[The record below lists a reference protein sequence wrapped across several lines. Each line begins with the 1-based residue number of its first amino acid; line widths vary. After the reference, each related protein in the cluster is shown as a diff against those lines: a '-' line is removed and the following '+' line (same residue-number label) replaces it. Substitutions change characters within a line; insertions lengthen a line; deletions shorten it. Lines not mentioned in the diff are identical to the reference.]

1 MPLSPEQDSAR
12 AAARKQSWGIRD
24 VVAPQGCEKALWG
37 QQGLFQTSP
46 PQLQCSKLMFGGQ
59 AKKHPT
65 NQISWKMPRAEQAS
79 SSRGAQPLPVQRHRG
94 EREPR
99 KRKKTKREQTNPNAL
114 TLPSARAEPP
124 PGTSLPSSSVCHLT
138 EGRSPNLPFLLL
150 PTWDGPTCPV
160 QELPTPLVLGE
171 VQKPRT
177 AQGK

>member
-1 MPLSPEQDSAR
+1 MLLQPKPGRCHERHCALSRTVPGQLPGSKAVGSGVWWPLR
-12 AAARKQSWGIRD
+12 AVRRPAGAFPHIS
-24 VVAPQGCEKALWG
+24 
-37 QQGLFQTSP
+37 QQLR
-46 PQLQCSKLMFGGQ
+46 CSKLMFGGKETPNKPNLLED
-59 AKKHPT
+59 AT
-65 NQISWKMPRAEQAS
+65 CEAMS
-79 SSRGAQPLPVQRHRG
+79 SSRGAQHRG

-114 TLPSARAEPP
+114 ALPSARAEPP

-150 PTWDGPTCPV
+150 PTWDGPTCPA